1 LTRHTAISLALL
13 AALLG
18 YWMPWLALP
27 AAALQL
33 NAYELSEWVTFMPA
47 VQLGEVPFNRLSF
60 LIPAACLALLFAL
73 ASAQTRNPK
82 RRSVLAIWPDSIWGW
97 ALLAGAGLSV
107 AAVFPYYPY
116 ILTAYKDPEFQIQF
130 FVACAVVLGIAL
142 AFVAPEWLNGLAQIA
157 LAVIGIG
164 FSVWALWSLSPLA
177 AELMRAPWPVGWGWP
192 LTLAGLGVVA
202 VSAWRGLFTQRL

>member
-1 LTRHTAISLALL
+1 MRPRHFALL

-27 AAALQL
+27 AVALQL

-73 ASAQTRNPK
+73 ASAQSRTA
-82 RRSVLAIWPDSIWGW
+82 RRRPALAIWPDSMWGW
-97 ALLAGAGLSV
+97 VLLGCAGLSV

-116 ILTAYKDPEFQIQF
+116 LLTAYGDPEFQAQF
-130 FVACAVVLGIAL
+130 FVACAVVAGIGL
-142 AFVAPEWLNGLAQIA
+142 AFITPDWLSSLAPIA

-164 FSVWALWSLSPLA
+164 YSLWALWALLPVA
-177 AELMRAPWPVGWGWP
+177 AELLRAPWPVGWGWP
-192 LTLAGLGVVA
+192 LTLVGLALVVA
-202 VSAWRGLFTQRL
+202 AEWRTLFRPRA